1 MHDLNGNGRM
11 DVGDHMLYDSYF
23 GGNSGGHRTPK
34 IGGSVCGT
42 MIFMVMGVIAAVL
55 WVIL

>member
-34 IGGSVCGT
+34 GGGSGCGT
-42 MIFMVMGVIAAVL
+42 MLLMITGVVAAVL
-55 WVIL
+55 WMIL

>member
-1 MHDLNGNGRM
+1 MHDLNDNGRM

-34 IGGSVCGT
+34 GGGSGCGT
-42 MIFMVMGVIAAVL
+42 MILVVMGAVAAVL
-55 WVIL
+55 WMIL

>member
-34 IGGSVCGT
+34 RGGSGCGA
-42 MIFMVMGVIAAVL
+42 MILMITGVIEVVL
-55 WVIL
+55 RLIL

>member
-23 GGNSGGHRTPK
+23 GGNSGGHRPPK
-34 IGGSVCGT
+34 GGGSGCGT
-42 MIFMVMGVIAAVL
+42 MILMVMGAVAAVL
-55 WVIL
+55 WMIL

>member
-34 IGGSVCGT
+34 RGGRGCGT
-42 MIFMVMGVIAAVL
+42 MILMVMGAMAAVL

>member
-34 IGGSVCGT
+34 GGGSGCGT
-42 MIFMVMGVIAAVL
+42 MILMVMGAAAAVL
-55 WVIL
+55 WMIL

>member
-23 GGNSGGHRTPK
+23 GGSSGGHRTPK
-34 IGGSVCGT
+34 GGGSGCGT
-42 MIFMVMGVIAAVL
+42 MILMVMGVIAAVL
-55 WVIL
+55 RVIL

>member
-23 GGNSGGHRTPK
+23 GGSSGGHRTPK
-34 IGGSVCGT
+34 RGGSGCGT
-42 MIFMVMGVIAAVL
+42 RILMVMGAWRL
-55 WVIL
+55 FCG